1 VSLWTQNHSGA
12 IVFSPGTPSQG
23 DFDSLGDNAPEQ
35 AHFFL
40 AACSQS
46 PLAEGRAFAWAPE
59 SGNVLRARERHI
71 ALLESELAKKDAWL
85 SRTLAEHAALQASH
99 EQLLAELERSNE
111 WAAALDADIK
121 KAGTAIA
128 NLQKELETTH
138 ARYQERGRS
147 LEEELRIVSTGYREK
162 VRGLEEELRDT
173 SAGYREIVHELE
185 GEAARRLD
193 WVRDL
198 EEQIRQGREQIDRM
212 ERELAERT
220 QWALSLQNRL
230 SRSEAQLHLAGRSK
244 WVRLGRRLHL
254 GPEIVT
260 GDGQPE

>member
-1 VSLWTQNHSGA
+1 VG
-12 IVFSPGTPSQG
+12 
-23 DFDSLGDNAPEQ
+23 
-35 AHFFL
+35 
-40 AACSQS
+40 
-46 PLAEGRAFAWAPE
+46 
-59 SGNVLRARERHI
+59 
-71 ALLESELAKKDAWL
+71 ELAKKDAWL
-85 SRTLAEHAALQASH
+85 RQTLAEHAALQASH
-99 EQLLAELERSNE
+99 EQLLAELKRSNE
-111 WAAALDADIK
+111 WAAVLDADIK
-121 KAGTAIA
+121 NAGTAIA

-147 LEEELRIVSTGYREK
+147 LEEELRTVSAGYQEKVRSLEEELRATSAGYREK
-162 VRGLEEELRDT
+162 VR
-173 SAGYREIVHELE
+173 ELE

-198 EEQIRQGREQIDRM
+198 EEQIRRGREQIDRV
-212 ERELAERT
+212 EQELAERT
-220 QWALSLQNRL
+220 QWASALVSSLQSRL